1 MQDNQLPWI
10 EPDQNPWRLPLLDLR
25 PITQTMIA
33 SSKDPVFAENALSYA
48 AEDGIVFWNRIP
60 EGKMNSK
67 VNLSYKIDGKLEAGV
82 LFSPDCMEHKWAIF
96 FDGENIIVV
105 RSWLRELVFL
115 AKTEQKDNV
124 LTVHEIRGQIS
135 DSDAPKFIAALFNF
149 LILSHCLSEVV
160 PAPLPA
166 GFENDTENAAYWA
179 FSLFGNMA
187 FVGSFDENLLPKSTG
202 TLRSRTLF
210 HIAAAKSDPAAIE
223 KYINQGFNI
232 NAIAGD
238 GLRPLHWSSYADG
251 VVAMKMLI
259 DNGAD
264 LNLPSLDGT
273 TVLMQAVEANKLE
286 QVEFLLKSGA
296 LVNLVDERG
305 FSALHRAAEMGH
317 IDIVKILLHYSAD
330 KNIKVDSHTALSL
343 AMMNKHK
350 EIVDLLKV

>member
-10 EPDQNPWRLPLLDLR
+10 EPDQNPWQLPLLDLR

-48 AEDGIVFWNRIP
+48 AEDGLVFWNRIP
-60 EGKMNSK
+60 EGKINSK
-67 VNLSYKIDGKLEAGV
+67 INLSYKIDEKLEAGV

-124 LTVHEIRGQIS
+124 LTVHEIMGQIS
-135 DSDAPKFIAALFNF
+135 DSDTPNFIAALFNF

-160 PAPLPA
+160 PAPLPV
-166 GFENDTENAAYWA
+166 GLENDTENAAYWA
-179 FSLFGNMA
+179 FSLFGNLA
-187 FVGSFDENLLPKSTG
+187 FVGSFDKNLLPVSTA
-202 TLRSRTLF
+202 TLRSHTLL
-210 HIAAAKSDPAAIE
+210 HIAAAKSDLTAIE

-238 GLRPLHWSSYADG
+238 GLSPLHWSSYAEG

-273 TVLMQAVEANKLE
+273 TVLMQAVEANKSE
-286 QVEFLLKSGA
+286 QVEFLLMSGA

-317 IDIVKILLHYSAD
+317 TEIVKILLQYSAD
-330 KNIKVDSHTALSL
+330 KSIKVDSHTALSL

-350 EIVDLLKV
+350 EIVDLLDN